1 MVTAVQF
8 EVEYLNMNIFNI
20 SYIYEYIEI
29 YEYLI
34 YLHIYLYVLGA
45 NLL

>member
-34 YLHIYLYVLGA
+34 YIYMS
-45 NLL
+45 